1 MLPANSECAMNTGE
15 YLTEKSYEI
24 PKGRGITNQRVSQ
37 ASIMGFNKRNDV
49 ASWGRECLRE
59 SVRMSVDSITLFLL

>member
-1 MLPANSECAMNTGE
+1 MLPANSECEMNTGE

-37 ASIMGFNKRNDV
+37 ASIMGFNKGMM
-49 ASWGRECLRE
+49 WLHGGECLRE